1 MICPDNPPEGMHV
14 ARSLPPMGMWCVDE
28 TDVLA
33 RLGGPPASPKR
44 RELRAIVMPYHP
56 SPFLGCIFTLRHFG
70 PARCELLHTWISS
83 TSSAFSGVAF
93 SGLCR
98 IAPPCNNRSRLQ
110 VLDGSKVSRYLGRRA
125 TDRLR
130 TILASSVCSA
140 RAPDPLPTQMQA
152 AERLGIS

>member
-1 MICPDNPPEGMHV
+1 MTCPDNPPKGMHV

-56 SPFLGCIFTLRHFG
+56 PPFLGCIFTLRHFG
-70 PARCELLHTWISS
+70 AARCELLHTWISS
-83 TSSAFSGVAF
+83 TSSAFPGMAF

-98 IAPPCNNRSRLQ
+98 IAPPCNNRSRRQ
-110 VLDGSKVSRYLGRRA
+110 VLDGSKVSRYLRQRA

-130 TILASSVCSA
+130 TNSRRPCARL
-140 RAPDPLPTQMQA
+140 RAPTRRRRNRKPPN
-152 AERLGIS
+152 